1 MNQSKK
7 FMKVSIINIL
17 VKFED
22 YISYVDEYNTTYL
35 DKKNK
40 YRIWCNTK
48 GSILNRFGSVNEEI
62 FNGTKTK
69 YNILKN
75 KEDFL
80 ITFKTKSKNEYRL
93 DLIKEPYIKIY
104 HIAFTLNNRDIDNYE
119 KLSDL
124 NESMEV
130 FSRLSWILKN
140 LELNVDEYCIG
151 ATGDKKK
158 DSIYE
163 YMMRFVKSW
172 EKRESPSYKLGWAI
186 YFKI

>member
-1 MNQSKK
+1 M
-7 FMKVSIINIL
+7 NIL

-22 YISYVDEYNTTYL
+22 YMSYVEKYDTTYL

-40 YRIWCNTK
+40 YRIWCQTK
-48 GSILNRFGSVNEEI
+48 DFMLNGFDSINEEI
-62 FNGTKTK
+62 FDGIETDYEISKKGEN
-69 YNILKN
+69 Y
-75 KEDFL
+75 L
-80 ITFKTKSKNEYRL
+80 ITFETKSGYQYRL
-93 DLIKEPYIKIY
+93 DLIKEPNTKIY
-104 HIAFTLNNRDIDNYE
+104 HIAFTLSSRDFEDYE
-119 KLSDL
+119 KLTDL
-124 NESMEV
+124 GESIEV

-140 LELNVDEYCIG
+140 INLDVGEYCMG

-172 EKRESPSYKLGWAI
+172 EKRNCDSYKLGWAL